1 MSLNVDSA
9 LMQAEQ
15 DALRLQQQAEQE
27 AAMAVA
33 LPLRFEQNMAAF
45 RRYIPHIA
53 DTYERYQ
60 PARPFR
66 FFCNENG
73 QPNLEWLDDGV
84 AVYGNEPY
92 LICETLV
99 TEFMEKGG
107 LSKFSFSQEANP
119 LGFMHVEYLN
129 KLNAYL
135 DDISETETQLEHVPN
150 EVPSALVFGVGL
162 GYHLGYLYERC
173 KIGTLFLFEPDL
185 DLFYAS
191 LYCFDWAPL
200 LDYLHQ
206 ENLGMQILLGQ
217 DEESIVKD
225 FASAIHSRG
234 SFLIA
239 NAFIMWG
246 YQNEKIKK
254 LIEKVQQEYFLL
266 VMGWGFFDDNLIA
279 LSHTINNIERGVP
292 FLQKDRRVSPQY
304 QRTPVFIVANGPS
317 LDDAIAVIEQSK
329 DKAIIISCGSA
340 ISALH
345 KVGIKP
351 DIHVETERTKVVY
364 DFLVNLDDPEYLRDV
379 LFLSTDVI
387 HPDCATLFNTSA
399 LAFKLSEPGV
409 VLYRNYFPGLQPC
422 AALGGVNP
430 LVGNIGVS
438 APIHLGFKHLY
449 LFGLDNGYKHK
460 GHHHSRLSSYYNN
473 EESAGTL
480 GEMMYGDSQWRREGN
495 FGGMVISNAMFD
507 TSRHVMEQA
516 LAANPDVQCFNC
528 SDGAKITHTRALP
541 SVEIS
546 FSQRVDKTALLGEIA
561 SLCAPIPLSK
571 EDFSSLLDV
580 EFFNIFIDKMMEEWQ
595 QPFASRNEVNQLM
608 LRNFGYLAQ
617 IAATRQQ
624 HITQTMVGSMNY
636 VFTLLSSVLYSF
648 EGEEKTLQL
657 MKPAIALWLE
667 FLGKVKAMYPRAL
680 DSVDMIDNEVM
691 ALFRKKAGSKV

>member
-1 MSLNVDSA
+1 MSVNLDAA
-9 LMQAEQ
+9 LAKAEQ
-15 DALRLQQQAEQE
+15 EAQRLQQQAEQE

-33 LPLRFEQNMAAF
+33 LPLRFAQNMAAF

-53 DTYERYQ
+53 DTYECYQ

-73 QPNLEWLDDGV
+73 QPNLEWLDDGI

-99 TEFMEKGG
+99 SEFMEKGG

-135 DDISETETQLEHVPN
+135 DDILSKETLLGHVPS

-206 ENLGMQILLGQ
+206 ENLGLQILLGQ

-246 YQNEKIKK
+246 YQNEKIRK

-279 LSHTINNIERGVP
+279 LSHTIKNIECAVP
-292 FLQKDRRVSPQY
+292 FLQHNKKISPVY
-304 QRTPVFIVANGPS
+304 QQTPVFIIANGPS
-317 LDDAIAVIEQSK
+317 LDESIDVIKEYKDRAIL
-329 DKAIIISCGSA
+329 ISCGSA
-340 ISALH
+340 MTALH

-351 DIHVETERTKVVY
+351 DIHVETERTKSVY
-364 DFLVNLDDPEYLRDV
+364 DLLISLNDPDYQRDI
-379 LFLSTDVI
+379 LFLSSDVI
-387 HPDCATLFNTSA
+387 HPDCSTLFKKSMLT
-399 LAFKLSEPGV
+399 FKLGEPGFT
-409 VLYRNYFPGLQPC
+409 LYQNYFSHLQPC
-422 AALGGVNP
+422 AAFSGMNP

-438 APIHLGFKHLY
+438 LPINLGFKNIY
-449 LFGLDNGYKHK
+449 LFGMDNGYRQI
-460 GHHHSRLSSYYNN
+460 GHHHSKFSAYYNN
-473 EESAGTL
+473 NDKAEAF
-480 GEMMYGDSQWRREGN
+480 GEKTYGDSQRECEGN
-495 FGGMVISNAMFD
+495 FGGVVISNIMFD
-507 TSRHVMEQA
+507 TSRRVTEEV
-516 LAANPDVQCFNC
+516 LAANNDIRCFNC
-528 SDGAKITHTRALP
+528 SDGAKIEMAMPLP
-541 SVEIS
+541 SAEIHLSQSINKSALIEEITGLGAPISLSKQDLYPLLDIDFFNVFIGKMINDWQRS
-546 FSQRVDKTALLGEIA
+546 FS
-561 SLCAPIPLSK
+561 
-571 EDFSSLLDV
+571 
-580 EFFNIFIDKMMEEWQ
+580 
-595 QPFASRNEVNQLM
+595 SRNELNQLM
-608 LRNFGYLAQ
+608 LRNFGYLSQ

-624 HITQTMVGSMNY
+624 HIAQVMIGSMNY
-636 VFTLLSSVLYSF
+636 IFSLLSTLLYSF
-648 EGEEKTLQL
+648 EGEKKTLAL
-657 MKPAIALWLE
+657 MEPAIGLWLE
-667 FLGKVKAMYPRAL
+667 FLSKVRDMYPRAL
-680 DSVDMIDNEVM
+680 DSVDMIDDHQTM
-691 ALFRKKAGSKV
+691 DLFKK